1 MSTRLKPDALK
12 EYLSHRVGDQL
23 SKYARLQLK
32 RHGLRLEKL
41 TGQKLYVIHG
51 GTDPPGKTYTPDE
64 LRALLIE
71 LRREEMKGR

>member
-51 GTDPPGKTYTPDE
+51 GTDPPGKTYTPEE
-64 LRALLIE
+64 LREFLVQIRRGEIE
-71 LRREEMKGR
+71 GR

>member
-1 MSTRLKPDALK
+1 MSTRLKPDALRAH
-12 EYLSHRVGDQL
+12 LSHRVGHQL
-23 SKYARLQLK
+23 TQYARVLLK

-41 TGQKLYVIHG
+41 SGQKLYVIHG

-71 LRREEMKGR
+71 LRRAEVEGR